1 MQPRLLHFSPPTQC
15 DLHTW
20 VHHHG
25 TSSACA
31 RLAIWV
37 IHGGMLW
44 LTSNS
49 PAGKTHLI
57 HSLQQAHPELAV
69 VTPSTSL
76 PALKQVSTWLE
87 TLDSHAYWCIDLPA
101 GLMPHNTGLAIFHM
115 IERAKAM
122 NTALLIAWHCPDDK
136 LAPLELASR
145 MRMMEQT
152 CIAPPESDEDLRMV
166 LRAVAKQLQWDIS
179 ESLINVM
186 INYLPRDLNSQ
197 IQALRH
203 LEAASAEE
211 RVRISQAWAREK
223 LNV

>member
-1 MQPRLLHFSPPTQC
+1 M
-15 DLHTW
+15 W
-20 VHHHG
+20 M
-25 TSSACA
+25 
-31 RLAIWV
+31 

-57 HSLQQAHPELAV
+57 QSLQQAHPELAV
-69 VTPSTSL
+69 VMPSASL
-76 PALKQVSTWLE
+76 PALTQVSSWLA
-87 TLDSHAYWCIDLPA
+87 TLEHHAYWCIDLPA
-101 GLMPHNTGLAIFHM
+101 GEISHNTGLAIFHM
-115 IERAKAM
+115 IERAKSMHA
-122 NTALLIAWHCPDDK
+122 ALLIAWHCPDDE
-136 LAPLELASR
+136 LAPPELASR

-152 CIAPPESDEDLRMV
+152 QLSPPESDDDLRLV
-166 LRAVAKQLQWDIS
+166 LRAVAQQLQWDIS
-179 ESLINVM
+179 ESFLKVM
-186 INYLPRDLNSQ
+186 LNYLPRDLNTQ